1 MLMYTPNIRESLT
14 LLYFDFRSIHTHYVD
29 LQEEVKSMS
38 WEDAVEMLYPNLST
52 EELEEE
58 LMDRIP
64 D

>member
-1 MLMYTPNIRESLT
+1 
-14 LLYFDFRSIHTHYVD
+14 
-29 LQEEVKSMS
+29 MS